1 MRILLGCVGGAV
13 VLAALLAF
21 ALPQITIDVW
31 PWTLTPLTARI
42 VATVMALFGSLWV
55 SVALHGGKTAARI
68 PLEAHARRPRRS
80 C

>member
-1 MRILLGCVGGAV
+1 M
-13 VLAALLAF
+13 LAALLAF
-21 ALPQITIDVW
+21 ALPQVTIDVW

-55 SVALHGGKTAARI
+55 SVALHGGRTAARI
-68 PLEAHARRPRRS
+68 PLEAARPRPRRS